1 MKTLSYGDEI
11 ENAEVGTSNLEL
23 LISDDKLS
31 ANSVNRI
38 LQNLYE
44 DNEYNYTLI
53 QNLIK
58 NLYGREDGILP
69 NILEEFKEVRI
80 LESGTGQSYFRV
92 PFGAITVMQPHYKA
106 I

>member
-44 DNEYNYTLI
+44 DEEYNKKIT
-53 QNLIK
+53 NLLLQV
-58 NLYGREDGILP
+58 N
-69 NILEEFKEVRI
+69 
-80 LESGTGQSYFRV
+80 
-92 PFGAITVMQPHYKA
+92 
-106 I
+106 